1 MLELY
6 KKKLLKFHN
15 VSISYCK

>member
-6 KKKLLKFHN
+6 KKKLLKFHS